1 MLTTCDNIT
10 ADSSKIILSVL
21 LPVDK
26 VSRSLVSIGKDEGWP
41 M

>member
-10 ADSSKIILSVL
+10 ADSSKIIL